1 MFPGS
6 NILYYIYIKRKKRI
20 YFLIASKH
28 EVLRI
33 KLFTECEAYAYVQ
46 VEIKGLSLYI
56 VCNVELSLN
65 GNLRQVL
72 RIFLLMMLRLTE
84 RRLRH

>member
-46 VEIKGLSLYI
+46 VEIKRFVAIYCLQ
-56 VCNVELSLN
+56 C
-65 GNLRQVL
+65 
-72 RIFLLMMLRLTE
+72 
-84 RRLRH
+84 